1 MNPLA
6 RIIRN
11 INCLVSHVNK
21 EENLNRVIDSIL
33 QIFLKL
39 ISRCV
44 AKAKLRRSASDDD
57 QTLVPLHFFDSLGI
71 GDSSVSHGGIAKSW
85 RVKVVECEIV
95 AKKRQSVLRSA
106 ANQYVFFLC
115 TLLSIQIVTREPEI
129 LLFCSA
135 PHYSSKTQ
143 LSVVINSVT
152 SNIVSSKVLLS
163 S

>member
-1 MNPLA
+1 MISCCWCDSMHPLA

-106 ANQYVFFLC
+106 ANQYVFFCVLYSVSRLLPENQKFYCFVLC
-115 TLLSIQIVTREPEI
+115 PTILRKLS
-129 LLFCSA
+129 
-135 PHYSSKTQ
+135 
-143 LSVVINSVT
+143 
-152 SNIVSSKVLLS
+152 
-163 S
+163 

>member
-39 ISRCV
+39 IFRCV

-85 RVKVVECEIV
+85 RVRVVECEIV

-106 ANQYVFFLC
+106 ANQYVFFVYFTQYPDC
-115 TLLSIQIVTREPEI
+115 YPRTRNSIV
-129 LLFCSA
+129 LFCA
-135 PHYSSKTQ
+135 PLFFENSVKCRYQ
-143 LSVVINSVT
+143 LSYEQHSFVKST
-152 SNIVSSKVLLS
+152 S
-163 S
+163 